1 MTQDQYGEAQ
11 DAGYGVRGDVIEDQ
25 NDEYPADQSKPKTT
39 FQKVASALR
48 GDRPDRDEPDED
60 QTAATEVAATPVGT
74 APVGTAPV
82 GTAPV
87 GTPPV
92 GASDVGSA
100 APPPAASDTVASPGT
115 AADSDVM
122 PQGNPPWS
130 ASPDA
135 AGTVSSPDSPDALDA
150 QDGDGTVRPDGAAGV
165 TTDPNGTFATTD
177 PNGTA
182 ATTDP
187 HGVGATAGAGDREG
201 DYWDESGAQV
211 VGAVEVV
218 TVTTPDVPGA
228 SFDAADDG
236 RLDAADDARLDA
248 VDDGN
253 VGGGSA
259 YAGDSPQAGA
269 ATIPDVPVVTP
280 APEDSAATEA
290 PNGVGRHAGPPAQEL
305 RPGEAPNTLDDLGD
319 LAYGKLLPDAVDFT
333 AQWQQIQFR
342 FVDDPQAS
350 VTEAAEV
357 VEQVTAKLEAA
368 IAERKRAIEERQHAI
383 TERQRSLR
391 GRWGEG
397 AEADTETLRE
407 TLRMY
412 RAFLDQLIGP
422 KA

>member
-1 MTQDQYGEAQ
+1 M
-11 DAGYGVRGDVIEDQ
+11 
-25 NDEYPADQSKPKTT
+25 
-39 FQKVASALR
+39 
-48 GDRPDRDEPDED
+48 
-60 QTAATEVAATPVGT
+60 
-74 APVGTAPV
+74 
-82 GTAPV
+82 
-87 GTPPV
+87 
-92 GASDVGSA
+92 
-100 APPPAASDTVASPGT
+100 
-115 AADSDVM
+115 
-122 PQGNPPWS
+122 
-130 ASPDA
+130 
-135 AGTVSSPDSPDALDA
+135 
-150 QDGDGTVRPDGAAGV
+150 
-165 TTDPNGTFATTD
+165 
-177 PNGTA
+177 
-182 ATTDP
+182 
-187 HGVGATAGAGDREG
+187 
-201 DYWDESGAQV
+201 
-211 VGAVEVV
+211 
-218 TVTTPDVPGA
+218 
-228 SFDAADDG
+228 DDG
-236 RLDAADDARLDA
+236 RLDA

-368 IAERKRAIEERQHAI
+368 IAERKRAIEERQRAI